1 MPPHCKEWTLSW
13 QLRGNFAT
21 VSFSKYNE
29 ILTVGLSSVGWDY
42 RNVLCASHLNLD
54 QSILS
59 AYIKKRVFAFNFC
72 VGLVEYILVTVMV
85 HGRKEHLKQ

>member
-1 MPPHCKEWTLSW
+1 MSW

-21 VSFSKYNE
+21 ISFSKYNE

-42 RNVLCASHLNLD
+42 RNVLYASYLNVD

-59 AYIKKRVFAFNFC
+59 AYIRERVFAFNFC
-72 VGLVEYILVTVMV
+72 VGLVGYILVTVMV
-85 HGRKEHLKQ
+85 HGKKDHLKQ